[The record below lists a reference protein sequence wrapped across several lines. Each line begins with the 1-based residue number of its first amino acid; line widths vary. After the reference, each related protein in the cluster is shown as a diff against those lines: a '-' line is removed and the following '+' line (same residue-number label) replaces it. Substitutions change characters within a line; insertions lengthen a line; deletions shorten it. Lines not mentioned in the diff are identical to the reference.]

1 MNNTPSPQPTQDT
14 SIEKPNRQEPQGI
27 ASFVF
32 DILEIVA
39 LSVFIMVLLFTFTVR
54 LCRVDGSSMENTLYG
69 NQMLLVR
76 SIGYT
81 PKQDDIIVFHL
92 TEPEIDMEKTLVK
105 RVIATGG
112 QTLKID
118 FNTKEIWVDGVLYKD
133 SHAVFKN
140 NNGTNIDRYSL
151 FATGPNYDFEAK
163 IYTATVPED
172 SLFVMGDNRN
182 HSYDSRSA
190 EIGFIDESC
199 VLGKV
204 ILRLTPFERF

>member
-1 MNNTPSPQPTQDT
+1 MNQNPYQQPTEPCDIRTQRKQK
-14 SIEKPNRQEPQGI
+14 SIEF
-27 ASFVF
+27 ASYVF
-32 DILEIVA
+32 DILEVVA
-39 LSVFIMVLLFTFTVR
+39 FSVFVMVLVFTFAFR

-81 PKQDDIIVFHL
+81 PEQDDIVVFHL
-92 TEPEIDMEKTLVK
+92 SDPDINMEKTLVK

-118 FNTKEIWVDGVLYKD
+118 FSTGEIWVDGVLYED
-133 SHAVFKN
+133 EHCVLKN
-140 NNGTNIDRYSL
+140 NNGTEIENYSL
-151 FATGPNYDFEAK
+151 FASGPNYNPVSK
-163 IYTATVPED
+163 IYSATVPEG

-190 EIGFIDESC
+190 EIGFIDERC

-204 ILRLTPFERF
+204 IVRLSPFEKY

>member
-1 MNNTPSPQPTQDT
+1 MNYNPSPQPTEQQD
-14 SIEKPNRQEPQGI
+14 IQEQRLQRKKAV
-27 ASFVF
+27 ASYIF
-32 DILEIVA
+32 DLLEIVA
-39 LSVFIMVLLFTFTVR
+39 VSVFIMVLVFTFAFR

-81 PKQDDIIVFHL
+81 PQQDDIIVFHL
-92 TEPEIDMEKTLVK
+92 TDPEIDMEKTLVK

-112 QTLKID
+112 QSLMID
-118 FNTKEIWVDGVLYKD
+118 FNTKEIWVDGVLYED
-133 SHAVFKN
+133 THLVLKN
-140 NNGTNIDRYSL
+140 NDGKAVENYSL
-151 FATGPNYDFEAK
+151 FASGPNYNPATR
-163 IYTATVPED
+163 IYSATVPEG

-190 EIGFIDESC
+190 EIGFIDEQC

-204 ILRLTPFERF
+204 ILRLSPFEKY